1 MGVPKPIS
9 SFLQVNWVGIAA
21 LIIGVLTTA
30 PAIQRSAA
38 AYLSL
43 PASVA
48 IFQLERGKQL
58 TSQQLATIEE
68 ELASALGYGVNQA
81 ELNSQLSYIS
91 LRRLL
96 MGQPGTAAKEQ
107 LQLALNSVEAALKL
121 RPLDAY
127 LWTRYTHL
135 SYMRDG
141 LSPYTL
147 AALDRSFLYG
157 SKEKQLFQFRM
168 VLCLTE
174 WERLPPA
181 LKEATVKQ
189 IEFGASHPTIW
200 GYVLADL
207 SVEARAVLLGFLT
220 STNADI
226 ERALGIE
233 RSVRRARETN

>member
-1 MGVPKPIS
+1 MGTPRPIL
-9 SFLQVNWVGIAA
+9 SFCRAHSVGITA
-21 LIIGVLTTA
+21 LTIGVVLIVVA
-30 PAIQRSAA
+30 AQRSIS
-38 AYLSL
+38 AYQAL

-48 IFQLERGKQL
+48 IFQLEQGKQL
-58 TSQQLATIEE
+58 TSQHLATVEE

-81 ELNSQLSYIS
+81 ELNNQLSYIS

-96 MGQPGTAAKEQ
+96 MDQPPAEAKEK
-107 LQLALNSVEAALKL
+107 LQQTLNSVEAALKL

-127 LWTRYTHL
+127 LWTRYTHI
-135 SYMRDG
+135 SYMLNG

-147 AALDRSFLYG
+147 AALDRSFRYG

-207 SVEARAVLLGFLT
+207 SVGAREILLGFLT
-220 STNADI
+220 TSEANVKRALNI
-226 ERALGIE
+226 ERL
-233 RSVRRARETN
+233 VRRARETN

>member
-1 MGVPKPIS
+1 M
-9 SFLQVNWVGIAA
+9 L
-21 LIIGVLTTA
+21 VLA
-30 PAIQRSAA
+30 SGQRSTAA
-38 AYLSL
+38 FLSL
-43 PASVA
+43 SAPTT
-48 IFQLERGKQL
+48 IFQLEQGKELEAQHLAQVEEDLRHAL
-58 TSQQLATIEE
+58 T
-68 ELASALGYGVNQA
+68 YGVNRA

-96 MGQPGTAAKEQ
+96 MDQPGTAAKEK

-135 SYMRDG
+135 SYMLNG

-147 AALDRSFLYG
+147 AALDRSFRYG

-174 WERLPPA
+174 WKRLPPA

-189 IEFGASHPTIW
+189 IDFGASHPTIW

-207 SVEARAVLLGFLT
+207 SVEARAILLGFLT
-220 STNADI
+220 SSDADI

-233 RSVRRARETN
+233 RSLRRAREAN

>member
-1 MGVPKPIS
+1 MGIPRPIL
-9 SFLQVNWVGIAA
+9 SFLQTNGVGIAA
-21 LIIGVLTTA
+21 LLVGVLLTVLST
-30 PAIQRSAA
+30 QRSATG
-38 AYLSL
+38 YFSL

-48 IFQLERGKQL
+48 IFQLEQGKQM
-58 TSQQLATIEE
+58 TSQQLAIIEE

-96 MGQPGTAAKEQ
+96 MDQPGTAAKEK

-135 SYMRDG
+135 SYMLNG

-147 AALDRSFLYG
+147 AALDRSFRYG

-174 WERLPPA
+174 WKRLPPA

-189 IEFGASHPTIW
+189 IDFGASHPTIW

-207 SVEARAVLLGFLT
+207 SVEARAILLGFLT
-220 STNADI
+220 SSDADI

-233 RSVRRARETN
+233 RSLRRAREAN